1 MLAHIDLAQRN
12 GKERFSGL
20 EDLACGSEVG
30 EYGTV
35 GAMARVDK
43 MQRYALGSFY
53 RSSNALKDCWIG
65 SAHVGYA
72 FYPVAHVIR

>member
-20 EDLACGSEVG
+20 EDLAHWAEVG

-35 GAMARVDK
+35 GTITRVDK
-43 MQRYALGSFY
+43 MQRYALRSLD